1 LGKTVGM
8 IVAIVA
14 AVAIAVAAPYLAPI
28 ALGALG
34 ITATATA
41 VAIAT
46 AVIGMALSI
55 GVSIAF
61 KALGVGAPKAENQ
74 VGPPQVFRQ
83 SISDAFMVYG
93 KRRVGGLMVFFHS
106 IQGGTG
112 AHFRYFVVAVAGHR
126 SKQVDQWMLND
137 ELVSVDGA
145 GKVTS
150 GKYANNAWLWFQRGL
165 STETANATFVAECG
179 GKWTTAHRGDGVTA
193 IYAKFKLTDDVVQA
207 GMPNITAVI
216 EGKDDILDP
225 RDGTHKYTNN
235 GPLVFYDW
243 MAIPREEGGF
253 GAYDDEIP
261 VDSWI
266 SAQANVA
273 DETVGGEPRY
283 ALDAY
288 LTTGS
293 SPAEVRDAM
302 IVNMAGTYSF
312 SGGKHLMRPGYWVPP
327 SATLSEDDLASA
339 IQVSPFMPA
348 DAAANE
354 VQGTFIDP
362 AANYQGQPFATQTV
376 ASTDIKQLNVDL
388 AFITSLNRA
397 NRIAAIM
404 LKRAECE
411 KTVIWPMN
419 IAGIGLRALDT
430 VQLDSTRYGLN
441 NYAWV
446 VSNWALSADY
456 GVVLQLR
463 EENADIY
470 DDASSVTPAT
480 PPTVVVPDP
489 VMTGDELQSALRS
502 TYARGLQMDGIDAG
516 ISATIRLY
524 GSTTS
529 NPFNI
534 DYPGSSVSVGPV
546 SLTGLLYNHT
556 YFPYC
561 DVAKIGDAAPTFGV
575 TDVYSDAL
583 NSAAHPTRLFFG
595 RSVTTPIAGGGA
607 TTGGGSGGGYG
618 GGGGYNPPG
627 GGLTNFP

>member
-8 IVAIVA
+8 IVAVVA

-46 AVIGMALSI
+46 AVIGMTLSI
-55 GVSIAF
+55 GVSLAF
-61 KALGVGAPKAENQ
+61 KALGVGAPKAGNQ

-83 SISDAFMVYG
+83 AITDAFIVYG

-126 SKQVDQWMLND
+126 VQGVVQWMLND
-137 ELVSVDGA
+137 ENVSVDGA

-150 GKYANNAWLWFQRGL
+150 GKYANNAWLWFQRGQA
-165 STETANATFVAECG
+165 SETANSTFVAECG
-179 GKWTTAHRGDGVTA
+179 GKWTANHKGNGVAA

-216 EGKDDILDP
+216 TGKDDIHDP
-225 RDGTHKYTNN
+225 RTGTDGYTNN

-243 MAIPREEGGF
+243 MKIPREEGGF

-261 VDSWI
+261 EDAWI

-273 DETVGGEPRY
+273 DESVGGEARY

-293 SPAEVRDAM
+293 SPAEVRDSM
-302 IVNMAGTYSF
+302 VVNMAGTYTF
-312 SGGKHLMRPGYWVPP
+312 TGGKHLVRPGYWVPV
-327 SATLSEDDLASA
+327 SATLSEDDLAAA

-362 AANYQGQPFATQTV
+362 AAGYQGQPFTTQSI
-376 ASTDIKQLNVDL
+376 ASADLKQLNVDL

-404 LKRAECE
+404 LKRANCE
-411 KTVIWPMN
+411 KTVVWPMN
-419 IAGIGLRALDT
+419 INGLGLRAMDT
-430 VQLDSTRYGLN
+430 VQLGSSRYGLN
-441 NYAWV
+441 NYAFV
-446 VSNWALSADY
+446 ISNWALSSDY

-470 DDASSVTPAT
+470 DDAASVVPVT
-480 PPTVVVPDP
+480 PPTVSVPPTEVTTTTEAQTILRTTYPRYHDMVATDPGGGARITIQQRPSSPSAFFDYAGATGAVV
-489 VMTGDELQSALRS
+489 VS
-502 TYARGLQMDGIDAG
+502 GLPAV
-516 ISATIRLY
+516 
-524 GSTTS
+524 
-529 NPFNI
+529 FN
-534 DYPGSSVSVGPV
+534 
-546 SLTGLLYNHT
+546 GLLYNTT
-556 YFPYC
+556 YWAYA
-561 DVAKIGDAAPTFGV
+561 DVDNIGDATPTYGV
-575 TDVYSDAL
+575 TNVYADSL
-583 NSAAHPTRLFFG
+583 NSSAHPMRVPLNQQI
-595 RSVTTPIAGGGA
+595 TTPTAGGGS
-607 TTGGGSGGGYG
+607 TSGGGSGGGYG
-618 GGGGYNPPG
+618 GGGG
-627 GGLTNFP
+627 GLTNFP

>member
-1 LGKTVGM
+1 M
-8 IVAIVA
+8 IVAVVA

-55 GVSIAF
+55 GVSLAF
-61 KALGVGAPKAENQ
+61 RALGVGAPKAGNQ

-83 SISDAFMVYG
+83 AITDAFIVYG

-126 SKQVDQWMLND
+126 VQGVVQWMLND
-137 ELVSVDGA
+137 ENVSVDGA

-150 GKYANNAWLWFQRGL
+150 GKYANNAWLWFQRGQA
-165 STETANATFVAECG
+165 SETANSTFVAECG
-179 GKWTTAHRGDGVTA
+179 GKWTANHKGNGVAA

-216 EGKDDILDP
+216 TGKDDIHDP
-225 RDGTHKYTNN
+225 RTATNGYTNN

-243 MAIPREEGGF
+243 LQIPREEGGF
-253 GAYDDEIP
+253 GAYNDEIP
-261 VDSWI
+261 ADAWI

-273 DETVGGEPRY
+273 DESVGGEARY

-293 SPAEVRDAM
+293 SPAEVRDSM
-302 IVNMAGTYSF
+302 VVNMAGTYTF
-312 SGGKHLMRPGYWVPP
+312 TGGKHLVRPGYWVPV
-327 SATLSEDDLASA
+327 SATLSEDDVAAA

-362 AANYQGQPFATQTV
+362 AAGYQGQAFTTQAI
-376 ASTDIKQLNVDL
+376 ASADLKQLNVDL

-404 LKRAECE
+404 LKRANCE
-411 KTVIWPMN
+411 KTVVWPMN
-419 IAGIGLRALDT
+419 INGLGLRAMDT
-430 VQLDSTRYGLN
+430 VQLGSSRYGLN
-441 NYAWV
+441 NYAFV

-463 EENADIY
+463 EENAEIY
-470 DDASSVTPAT
+470 DDAAAVVPVT

-502 TYARGLQMDGIDAG
+502 TYARGLKNMDAIDSG
-516 ISATIRLY
+516 SSATIRLY
-524 GSTTS
+524 GTTTS
-529 NPFNI
+529 DSFAI
-534 DYPGSSVSVGPV
+534 DYPGSSVTVGPV
-546 SLTGLLYNHT
+546 NITGLLYNTT
-556 YFPYC
+556 YYPYA
-561 DVAKIGDAAPTFGV
+561 DVAKIGDPSPTFGV
-575 TDVYSDAL
+575 TTVYGDAL
-583 NSAAHPTRLFFG
+583 NSSTHPNRLFFG
-595 RSVTTPIAGGGA
+595 RSITTPIAGGG
-607 TTGGGSGGGYG
+607 TTAGGGSGGGYG